1 MNQLQLDSLDAN
13 LDRVEKALSDAEL
26 AELTNFLLYD
36 CYTEKPSK
44 FVAEFIEE
52 FFGNKEWADN
62 LSDEIKKPQY
72 FFKASRNTQELI
84 RLVRIALLEKSLNR
98 FSKLVPKK
106 PKVVLTKEDKTSL
119 KEILEE
125 HQAMLEY
132 QLEDEDFIR
141 NSVDEE
147 EGEELVASKRKHLE
161 FLEKFGNLKFL

>member
-62 LSDEIKKPQY
+62 LSDEFNKPQY

-84 RLVRIALLEKSLNR
+84 RLVRIALLEKSFNR

-119 KEILEE
+119 REILEE

-132 QLEDEDFIR
+132 QLEDEDFIH
-141 NSVDEE
+141 NSVGDES
-147 EGEELVASKRKHLE
+147 EELVASKRKHLE

>member
-1 MNQLQLDSLDAN
+1 MNELQQKSFDAN

-62 LSDEIKKPQY
+62 LSDEIKKPEY
-72 FFKASRNTQELI
+72 FFKASRNSQELI
-84 RLVRIALLEKSLNR
+84 RLVRIALLEKSFNR
-98 FSKLVPKK
+98 FSKLVPK
-106 PKVVLTKEDKTSL
+106 VVLTKEEKTSL

-141 NSVDEE
+141 NSVGDEE
-147 EGEELVASKRKHLE
+147 SEELVASKRKHLE
-161 FLEKFGNLKFL
+161 FLEKFDNLKFL